1 MNMSRHVSA
10 WTRSTAIV
18 ALMMTVTGCA
28 IEVNDSAICD
38 GTRQSRTEHATAL
51 AKDGGALSVV
61 TGAHLIR
68 QIDAACST

>member
-1 MNMSRHVSA
+1 LRHASVL
-10 WTRSTAIV
+10 TRSTVIV
-18 ALMMTVTGCA
+18 VLMMTVTGCA
-28 IEVNDSAICD
+28 IAVSDRAICD
-38 GTRQSRTEHATAL
+38 GTRQSRTEHAAAL